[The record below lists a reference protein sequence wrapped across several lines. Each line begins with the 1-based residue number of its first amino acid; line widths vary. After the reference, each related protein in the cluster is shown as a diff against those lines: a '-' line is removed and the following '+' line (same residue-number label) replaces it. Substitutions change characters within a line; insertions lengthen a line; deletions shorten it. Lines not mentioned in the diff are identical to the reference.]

1 MKEDQYIELA
11 RIIYRDLKKGIGSIV
26 DWRLSERYDV
36 SILEIDRIVKAS
48 KGYLRTQNGF
58 VEIVRS
64 RKGN

>member
-36 SILEIDRIVKAS
+36 AVFEIARIIQAS
-48 KGYLRTQNGF
+48 NGYLRNRDGI
-58 VEIVRS
+58 VEVV
-64 RKGN
+64 K